1 MLTHK
6 LTMKHNLLS
15 FLIFL
20 CCAVTTQLLSQRVW
34 AKTVLHIIA
43 NTSSTDVP
51 DRWKGRTPAGAV
63 DAPNGMTVDQLNAI
77 KAIKIA
83 NLDKDTYFK
92 ADGFILDRYEERPAY
107 VFNYTDGIT
116 RKIYLYKVFSASDTK
131 ELGLLAV
138 YKNEKSG
145 EVKPF
150 VIPGANADRKAWDA
164 YIDDLKYI
172 GEKEPGLM
180 STLTFVL
187 SREMAGLLSGG
198 SGKTEEGGEKK
209 KEEFNFCFAPNAPVT
224 MANGSSKKISEVA
237 IGDVVLGYN
246 SRTKTLTPTPVTR
259 IDTHQGNFTLAGI
272 WLSAIIEVTADTR
285 PYPTIPVLLE
295 ATPNHPV
302 LTATGKKA
310 LGTVTSGDILYR
322 YEPTTGQ
329 LATYKVVRVE
339 RVMKAVKTVY
349 NLSTEAGAYLVGE
362 TVVLDK

>member
-1 MLTHK
+1 
-6 LTMKHNLLS
+6 MKHNLLP

-34 AKTVLHIIA
+34 AKTILYAVA
-43 NTSSTDVP
+43 KNAP
-51 DRWKGRTPAGAV
+51 FV
-63 DAPNGMTVDQLNAI
+63 DAPGGMTVEQLNAI

-116 RKIYLYKVFSASDTK
+116 RKIYLYKVFTASDTK

-150 VIPGANADRKAWDA
+150 VIPGAAADRKAWDA
-164 YIDDLKYI
+164 YIDDLKYV

-198 SGKTEEGGEKK
+198 GGKSDEGGGKK
-209 KEEFNFCFAPNAPVT
+209 KEEFNFCFAPDSPVT
-224 MANGSSKKISEVA
+224 MADGSTKKIA
-237 IGDVVLGYN
+237 DIATGDVVLGYN
-246 SRTKTLTPTPVTR
+246 ARTKTLTPTPITR
-259 IDTHQGNFTLAGI
+259 IDTHQGSFTLAGV
-272 WLSAIIEVTADTR
+272 WLSPVNELTADTR
-285 PYPTIPVLLE
+285 PFPAPPVLLE
-295 ATPNHPV
+295 ATANHPIQ
-302 LTATGKKA
+302 TATGKKA
-310 LGTVTSGDILYR
+310 LGSLAPGDVLYR
-322 YEPTTGQ
+322 YDPATNA
-329 LATYKVVRVE
+329 LAAYRVVQVE
-339 RVMKAVKTVY
+339 KATRAVEKVY
-349 NLSTEAGAYLVGE
+349 NLVTEAGAYLVGE
-362 TVVLDK
+362 MVVLDK